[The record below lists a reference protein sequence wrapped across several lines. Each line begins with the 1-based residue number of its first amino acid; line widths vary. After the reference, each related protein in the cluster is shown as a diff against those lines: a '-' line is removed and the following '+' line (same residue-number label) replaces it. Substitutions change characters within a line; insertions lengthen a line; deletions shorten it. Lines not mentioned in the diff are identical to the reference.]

1 MIEKKRKI
9 RAVWKRFGGLL
20 LALCIFWPVTG
31 FEAGQAEWAEDTAK
45 AATPVTGDNTAGAEY
60 GLASPGT
67 LTIGTSPNFAPF
79 SCATDNGGVTGL
91 EPAMMQAIA
100 YKLGLE
106 IEFKTIH
113 KMADVEDALADGSV
127 DIIASSYPF
136 ADLDD
141 SRREEFALTDAY
153 YTLDYVLAVRQ
164 GSDYRHVTDLD
175 SKPVGCFWGFDSVLA
190 GPDPE
195 QVTGY
200 GQSRKALE
208 DLVLQKT
215 EGVLLDR
222 HAADRY
228 REMFDD
234 YLRWIEGE
242 WESRDFCLAVQKDNA
257 RLLEALNRCIREMKE
272 DGTLDQLIEEFVV

>member
-1 MIEKKRKI
+1 MIEKTRKM

-20 LALCIFWPVTG
+20 LTLCIFWLVTG
-31 FEAGQAEWAEDTAK
+31 FEAGRAEWTEDTAK
-45 AATPVTGDNTAGAEY
+45 ASTPVAGDNIAGAEY
-60 GLASPGT
+60 GLTSPGT

-91 EPAMMQAIA
+91 EPAMMQVIA
-100 YKLGLE
+100 YKLGLN

-113 KMADVEDALADGSV
+113 KMTDVEAALADGTV

-136 ADLDD
+136 VDLDD

-164 GSDYRHVTDLD
+164 GSDYQHVTDLD
-175 SKPVGCFWGFDSVLA
+175 SKPLGCFWGFDSVLA
-190 GPDPE
+190 SSDPE

-222 HAADRY
+222 HAANRY

-242 WESRDFCLAVQKDNA
+242 WESRDFCLAVQKDNS

-272 DGTLDQLIEEFVV
+272 DGTLNQLIEEFVL

>member
-1 MIEKKRKI
+1 MTAKKRRIKI
-9 RAVWKRFGGLL
+9 TCKCFVAL
-20 LALCIFWPVTG
+20 LAVSCMFWVLAGCETGRAEPV
-31 FEAGQAEWAEDTAK
+31 EDTTDTSAVP
-45 AATPVTGDNTAGAEY
+45 ARDRGGDEEY
-60 GLASPGT
+60 ELVSPGT
-67 LTIGTSPNFAPF
+67 LTIATSPNFAPF

-100 YKLGLE
+100 YKLGLDV
-106 IEFKTIH
+106 EFKTIH
-113 KMADVEDALADGSV
+113 KMTDVEEALANGSV

-141 SRREEFALTDAY
+141 SRREDFALTDAY

-164 GSDYRHVTDLD
+164 SSDYRHVADLD
-175 SKPVGCFWGFDSVLA
+175 GKPVGCFWGFEWVLSSS
-190 GPDPE
+190 DPE
-195 QVTGY
+195 RVTGY

-272 DGTLDQLIEEFVV
+272 DGTLNQLIEEFVL